1 MCSSPAFGNT
11 WSAFG
16 SSGFGSV
23 STPIFGSSHPV
34 SNTGNIS
41 IKLPINR
48 EKNKVLFAESDG
60 DFVDVLFSLLTLPM
74 GTIIRLLGAKSNM
87 GSMDKLYNS
96 VANLDKEHLKTQVLL
111 LLERALHSD
120 TPFTDVFVVKQE
132 VASNIK
138 LEPRIILES
147 EKTDSDPQKSKKISL
162 KLVASKSKNK
172 DEEAPLVCLSCDLCN
187 LVSHLSYESQC
198 PHGKSGYVLEVVN
211 PKSPTKE
218 TTNGGGFMKDEMIYM
233 VTDTLDIKPLSPLLA
248 ISLSST
254 LDVAVHDIEEH
265 VVHVGEEE
273 ALKLLE
279 ASLTSKSVLNDVF
292 ALELEG

>member
-41 IKLPINR
+41 IKLLINR

-96 VANLDKEHLKTQVLL
+96 VANLDKEHLKTQ
-111 LLERALHSD
+111 
-120 TPFTDVFVVKQE
+120 
-132 VASNIK
+132 
-138 LEPRIILES
+138 
-147 EKTDSDPQKSKKISL
+147 
-162 KLVASKSKNK
+162 